1 MCKQNYEVTIACRDA
16 GKAAKALESIRA
28 EVPGALI
35 GTASLD
41 LADLGSVRDCASR
54 LLDSGKAI
62 DVLLNNAG
70 VMACPKMAT
79 KQGYEY
85 QMGVNHL
92 GHFLLTTS
100 LLPMLQKSG
109 R

>member
-1 MCKQNYEVTIACRDA
+1 
-16 GKAAKALESIRA
+16 
-28 EVPGALI
+28 VPGALLS
-35 GTASLD
+35 TASLD
-41 LADLGSVRDCASR
+41 LSDLNSVRDCTSR
-54 LLDSGKAI
+54 VLDSGKGI

-79 KQGYEY
+79 KQGFEY

-100 LLPMLQKSG
+100 LLPLLQQSAG
-109 R
+109 